1 MTDKKEIAIVGSRG
15 IGSPHINMAIA
26 AFKDNHPE
34 VVIIEATDRMKEAI
48 KGIKQATIDTEKF
61 NKAIAELKA
70 IAPIEFENA
79 IMNKPFYHNVPKYRR
94 KRRW

>member
-1 MTDKKEIAIVGSRG
+1 MTDKKKIAIVGV
-15 IGSPHINMAIA
+15 GSSSIQTAIA
-26 AFKDNHPE
+26 AFKDSHPE
-34 VVIIEATDRMKEAI
+34 VVIIEATDKMKEAI
-48 KGIKQATIDTEKF
+48 EGIKQATIETEKF